1 MLDAQGGQQV
11 NPSYLGVNISR
22 GEWEPKRSSTVPTE
36 QAGVYLRTLDF
47 LFTVANDFFL
57 NLLKEEKVKSNVS
70 AQ

>member
-1 MLDAQGGQQV
+1 M
-11 NPSYLGVNISR
+11 GVNISR
-22 GEWEPKRSSTVPTE
+22 GEWEPKRSSMVPTE

-47 LFTVANDFFL
+47 LFNVANDFFL